1 MRSSPRL
8 IIVLLVAATG
18 CSLPAGAL
26 ECVTP
31 TTTTTTTTTTP
42 PPVTTPT
49 TVVIP
54 CGTYGSVTSWGPLNT
69 VNFTGKN
76 GTAAAPLVYDG
87 KGCVKLISRG
97 WQVALVSNSS
107 YLTLQNVEIIGPEKA
122 DGTGPHDPTTGVEIR
137 DSHHI
142 TIRNSNLHDLG
153 GGGIAA
159 IRSNH
164 ITIDNNVITRTSR
177 WNSYQ
182 TSGISSYNAANI
194 GGAPTTYGFRITNN
208 TVSDVRNAQ
217 GAISDGNCIIID
229 DGRWTQNTGTAYTA
243 TTYIANNT
251 CTGNGGRAIHVF
263 SSDNVLAEYNI
274 TANNVLNVTSAKGEL
289 TAVYASN
296 VTYRFNTVT
305 PRTGIPVL
313 YKYSATNVVGP

>member
-1 MRSSPRL
+1 MRFRPLRL
-8 IIVLLVAATG
+8 SALLLVAAAG

-26 ECVTP
+26 VDCTTP
-31 TTTTTTTTTTP
+31 PTPPPP

-49 TVVIP
+49 TTVIP
-54 CGTYGSVTSWGPLNT
+54 CGTYGSVTSYGPRSN

-87 KGCVKLISRG
+87 KGCVKLIARG
-97 WQVALVSNSS
+97 WQVALISNSS
-107 YLTLQNVEIIGPEKA
+107 YLTLQGVEIIGPEKA

-142 TIRNSNLHDLG
+142 TVQNSNLHDLG

-164 ITIDNNVITRTSR
+164 ITIHNNTIAHTSR
-177 WNSYQ
+177 WNGYQ

-194 GGAPTTYGFRITNN
+194 GGTAETYSFRITNN
-208 TVSDVRNAQ
+208 TVTDAINLR

-229 DGRWTQNTGTAYTA
+229 DGRWTQNTGTPFTG
-243 TTYIANNT
+243 TTYIAQNT
-251 CTGNGGRAIHVF
+251 CTANGGRAIHVF
-263 SSDNVLAEYNI
+263 SSDNVLAEYN
-274 TANNVLNVTSAKGEL
+274 TTSGNVLNVTSAKGEL

-305 PRTGIPVL
+305 PRAGIPVL
-313 YKYSATNVVGP
+313 YKYSATNVTGP